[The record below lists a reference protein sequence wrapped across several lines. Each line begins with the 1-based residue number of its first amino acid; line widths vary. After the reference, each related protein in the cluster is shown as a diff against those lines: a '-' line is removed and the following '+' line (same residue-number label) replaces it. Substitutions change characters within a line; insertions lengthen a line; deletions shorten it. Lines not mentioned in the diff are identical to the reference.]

1 MQWLRDAL
9 SLDVRSLVLLRVCI
23 GLIVFIDVVRR
34 SDTLDF
40 YTDEGSYIQ
49 QPGDTQ
55 HRCLFHEIWFW
66 KGTWHVQALLFALT
80 GGAALCLSVGLCT
93 PLANTVAWI
102 GIVAIH
108 GRNECVNDS
117 SDKMLRNILFWC
129 LVMPLGAVGSV
140 DRARRLRLRASGTS
154 PPPAGW
160 PCATGWQHLSPG
172 TAGLL
177 LQIVCLYLAV
187 CWQRRNSREWFG
199 SFALAPFAG
208 SSDPD
213 VDFSAVYSM
222 LGSPFAA
229 KGFGKLLASSCP
241 SLMWILA
248 VAGDAAELLAPL
260 LLITSTVASWRRM
273 LPVCENRLFVPL
285 FMLTPPRSFRQDRLE
300 TNIEKLKKGTF
311 CSGCRPPR
319 AAGGH
324 QLRALPN
331 GLWPHRWLH
340 NGGVCSNTRMGVVVA
355 ARQWRHHCRCRGGWR
370 APTSAAVACRRQGD
384 DPPACRSRRRRRR
397 CRPGRDKEKDRR
409 RSASRIRSGRGRSG
423 GGVAPSNCAGFGAAY
438 IRRDDDDDDDDDD
451 ER

>member
-1 MQWLRDAL
+1 MARFSRAAMQWLRDAL

-93 PLANTVAWI
+93 PLANAVAWI

-241 SLMWILA
+241 SLMWILT

-285 FMLTPPRSFRQDRLE
+285 FMLTPPDLFAKTGSRQ
-300 TNIEKLKKGTF
+300 T
-311 CSGCRPPR
+311 
-319 AAGGH
+319 
-324 QLRALPN
+324 
-331 GLWPHRWLH
+331 
-340 NGGVCSNTRMGVVVA
+340 
-355 ARQWRHHCRCRGGWR
+355 
-370 APTSAAVACRRQGD
+370 
-384 DPPACRSRRRRRR
+384 
-397 CRPGRDKEKDRR
+397 
-409 RSASRIRSGRGRSG
+409 
-423 GGVAPSNCAGFGAAY
+423 
-438 IRRDDDDDDDDDD
+438 
-451 ER
+451 